1 MKSVK
6 DEEEEEKREL
16 RDMIAIEHVINDMTN
31 NHTCEYLNINVKA
44 LSNGKLN
51 IWIELS
57 SIGRSTIVGERDSK
71 ELSVEDIEPVRKDKQ
86 S

>member
-1 MKSVK
+1 MDSTLLVQTSSVETVDKETQSKEHDVKSVK

-51 IWIELS
+51 I
-57 SIGRSTIVGERDSK
+57 
-71 ELSVEDIEPVRKDKQ
+71 
-86 S
+86 